1 MKIYA
6 VTKGDYSDYHI
17 VALTLDKKK
26 AKEMAKLHTYKFKYK
41 DDPKEYVDEAWVE
54 EYEDGEELVLPTW
67 RVWFSEGNVEQ
78 AEMSD
83 FEWEDEAI
91 NESYVR
97 VNAKDKESAIKIASE
112 KRAMWLAEKEGIV

>member
-6 VTKGDYSDYHI
+6 VTKGAYSEYHI

-26 AKEMAKLHTYKFKYK
+26 AEEMAKLHTYKYK
-41 DDPKEYVDEAWVE
+41 NKTNKKEYVDEAWVD

-67 RVWFSEGNVEQ
+67 DVWFHDGNVNR
-78 AEMSD
+78 AEMND
-83 FEWEDEAI
+83 FEYK
-91 NESYVR
+91 NEHISESHVR
-97 VNAKDKESAIKIASE
+97 VNAKDKESAIKIACD